1 MSLRRVLIVFLS
13 LIFLSSSFL
22 GVAYAE
28 KVFRWH
34 GSWGNTWDLSFHQGF
49 IWVHMMGL
57 SEGLMKWD
65 KDMKVVNGMA
75 ESYTIS
81 KDGTVYTFKIRKDA
95 RWSNGDKLTA
105 RDFEFGIKYILDP
118 KNGKGSFFGGAWY
131 IKNAKAYAQSEISD
145 PNQVGIK
152 AIDDYTLQITLDGPH
167 PDFLTTCTLPTLY
180 PIHKASVEKLG
191 KKAFEAGNLVTNG
204 PYRLVSYTPNVEYV
218 LEKNP
223 YYYNADKVEI
233 DKIVGKLGGD
243 AFLMYRRNEV
253 DLINVGP
260 AQLPVIEKDPVLK
273 KELVVFPQSTV
284 NIIYILAFDHPAFDD
299 IRVMTAL
306 QKAIDKERICKYVY
320 RGLAKPAYSWVTD
333 LIPGSTANDPE
344 VIEKFKYDP
353 ESARKLLA
361 EAGYPGGKG
370 FPTIHF
376 LINPNQATDPLILAV
391 KSEWEKNLGI
401 KVVIDNLEVGV
412 WSVRIWQLH
421 DEPTM
426 SFSGA
431 SILYPD
437 PAAPLTLNYVEGA
450 LGGSLKR
457 KDVVEYVKLDLQK
470 TEALKSGDTAKAAE
484 ITKKQR
490 DILYRRSTPE
500 ARKMLNLVLQAQ
512 KTADP
517 NKRLELYRQANKIR
531 DLNMY
536 GYGWTKPLVLI
547 QPMAARLVRS
557 NFEVPFNKYL
567 VGFPVSFAYIKTKE

>member
-1 MSLRRVLIVFLS
+1 MRKFITIVLS
-13 LIFLSSSFL
+13 LIILTSAFL
-22 GVAYAE
+22 GTAYAE
-28 KVFRWH
+28 KVFRWS

-65 KDMKVVNGMA
+65 KDMNLVKGMA

-81 KDGTVYTFKIRKDA
+81 KNGTVYTFKIRKDA
-95 RWSNGDKLTA
+95 KWSNGDKLTA
-105 RDFEFGIKYILDP
+105 YDFEYGIKYILNP
-118 KNGKGSFFGGAWY
+118 KNGKGSFFGGAWL
-131 IKNAKAYAQSEISD
+131 IKNAKDYANAVISD

-152 AIDDYTLQITLDGPH
+152 VLDEHTIQFILDGPH
-167 PDFLTTCTLPTLY
+167 PEFLATCTLPTLY
-180 PIHKASVEKLG
+180 PMHKESIEKLG
-191 KKAFEAGNLVTNG
+191 KKAFEPGNLVTNG
-204 PYRLVSYTPNVEYV
+204 PYKLVAYTPNVEYV

-223 YYYNADKVEI
+223 YYYAADKVEI

-243 AFLMYRRNEV
+243 PFLMYRRNEV

-273 KELVVFPQSTV
+273 KELVIFPQSTV
-284 NIIYILAFDHPAFDD
+284 SVMYILAFDHPAFDD
-299 IRVMTAL
+299 IRVLTAL
-306 QKAIDKERICKYVY
+306 QKAIDKERIAKFVY
-320 RGLAKPAYSWVTD
+320 RGLVKPAYSWVTD

-344 VIEKFKYDP
+344 VIEKFRFDP
-353 ESARKLLA
+353 EGARKLLA

-376 LINPNQATDPLILAV
+376 LLNPVQATDPMILAI

-401 KVVIDNLEVGV
+401 KIVIDNLETGV
-412 WSVRIWQLH
+412 WSVKIYQVH
-421 DEPTM
+421 DEPTV

-450 LGGSLKR
+450 MAGSLKR
-457 KDVVEYVKLDLQK
+457 KDVVELVKLDAQI
-470 TEALKSGDTAKAAE
+470 TEALKAGDTKKAAE
-484 ITKKQR
+484 LSKKKTNIIYTK
-490 DILYRRSTPE
+490 STPE
-500 ARKMLNLVLQAQ
+500 ARKILALVKQAQ
-512 KTADP
+512 KTQDP
-517 NKRLELYRQANKIR
+517 AKRLELYKQANKIR

-536 GYGWTKPLVLI
+536 SYGWTKPLILF
-547 QPMAARLVRS
+547 QPMAARLVKS

-567 VGFPVSFAYIKTKE
+567 VGFPVNFAYIKTK

>member
-1 MSLRRVLIVFLS
+1 MKMRRFLVLVLS
-13 LIFLSSSFL
+13 VLLLSGTFF
-22 GVAYAE
+22 GTAYAE

-65 KDMKVVNGMA
+65 KDMNLVKGMA

-95 RWSNGDKLTA
+95 KWSNGDKLTA
-105 RDFEFGIKYILDP
+105 YDFEYGIKYILDP

-131 IKNAKAYAQSEISD
+131 IKNAKDYANAVITD
-145 PNQVGIK
+145 PNQVGIRVL
-152 AIDDYTLQITLDGPH
+152 DEYTIQFTLDGPH
-167 PDFLTTCTLPTLY
+167 PDFLTTCSLPTLY
-180 PIHKASVEKLG
+180 PMHKASIEKLG
-191 KKAFEAGNLVTNG
+191 KKAFEPGNLVTNG
-204 PYRLVSYTPNVEYV
+204 PYKLAAYTPNVEYV

-223 YYYNADKVEI
+223 YYYDADKVEI

-273 KELVVFPQSTV
+273 NELVVFPQSTV
-284 NIIYILAFDHPAFDD
+284 NIMYIQAFEHPAFDD
-299 IRVMTAL
+299 RRVLTAL
-306 QKAIDKERICKYVY
+306 QKAIDKERICKFVY

-344 VIEKFKYDP
+344 VIEKFRYDP
-353 ESARKLLA
+353 EAARKLLA

-370 FPTIHF
+370 FPTIRF
-376 LINPNQATDPLILAV
+376 LIHSGQATDPLILAV

-401 KVVIDNLEVGV
+401 KVVIDNLEQGV
-412 WSVRIWQLH
+412 WSVKIWQIH
-421 DEPTM
+421 DEPTF

-437 PAAPLTLNYVEGA
+437 AAAPLTMNYVEGGMA
-450 LGGSLKR
+450 GSLKT
-457 KDVVEYVKLDLQK
+457 KDIVEMRKLDLQI
-470 TEALKSGDTAKAAE
+470 TEALKAGDTKKAAE
-484 ITKKQR
+484 LSKKITNIIYTK
-490 DILYRRSTPE
+490 STPE
-500 ARKMLNLVLQAQ
+500 ARRMLNLVKQAQ
-512 KTADP
+512 KTLDP
-517 NKRLELYRQANKIR
+517 NKRLEIYKQVNKIR

-536 GYGWTKPLVLI
+536 GFGWTRAFVLI
-547 QPMAARLVRS
+547 QPMAARLVKS

-567 VGFPVSFAYIKTKE
+567 VGFPVNFAYIKTK

>member
-1 MSLRRVLIVFLS
+1 MKMRRFLILVLSVLLLS
-13 LIFLSSSFL
+13 GTFL
-22 GVAYAE
+22 GTAYAE

-65 KDMKVVNGMA
+65 KDMNLVKGMA

-95 RWSNGDKLTA
+95 KWSNGDKLTA
-105 RDFEFGIKYILDP
+105 YDFEYGIKYILNP

-131 IKNAKAYAQSEISD
+131 IKNAKDYANSVITD

-152 AIDDYTLQITLDGPH
+152 VLDEYTIQFTLDGPH
-167 PDFLTTCTLPTLY
+167 PDFLTTCSLPTLY
-180 PIHKASVEKLG
+180 PMHKASIEKLG
-191 KKAFEAGNLVTNG
+191 KKAFEPGNLVTNG
-204 PYRLVSYTPNVEYV
+204 PYKLAAYTPNVEYV

-223 YYYNADKVEI
+223 YYYDADKVEI

-284 NIIYILAFDHPAFDD
+284 SVIYILAFEHPAFDD
-299 IRVMTAL
+299 RRVLTAL
-306 QKAIDKERICKYVY
+306 QKAIDKERICKFVY

-344 VIEKFKYDP
+344 VIEKFRYDP
-353 ESARKLLA
+353 EGARKLLA

-370 FPTIHF
+370 FPTIRF
-376 LINPNQATDPLILAV
+376 LIHSGQATDPLILAV

-401 KVVIDNLEVGV
+401 KVVIDNLEQGV
-412 WSVRIWQLH
+412 WSVKIWQVH
-421 DEPTM
+421 NEPTL

-437 PAAPLTLNYVEGA
+437 AAAPLTMNYVEGGMA
-450 LGGSLKR
+450 GSLKT
-457 KDVVEYVKLDLQK
+457 KDIVAINKMNLQV
-470 TEALKSGDTAKAAE
+470 TEALKAGDTKGAAE
-484 ITKKQR
+484 LSKKITNIIYTK
-490 DILYRRSTPE
+490 STPE
-500 ARKMLNLVLQAQ
+500 AREMLALVKQAQ
-512 KTADP
+512 KTTDP
-517 NKRLELYRQANKIR
+517 NKRLEIYRKANKIR

-536 GYGWTKPLVLI
+536 GYGWTRPFVLL
-547 QPMAARLVRS
+547 QPMAARLVKS
-557 NFEVPFNKYL
+557 NFEVPFNRYL
-567 VGFPVSFAYIKTKE
+567 VGFPVNFAYIKTK